1 MGSSPG
7 SAMRAPLRYCVWPCT
22 SAFNECMG
30 EATTDGL
37 RHLAE
42 VGAAV
47 ATVFASFTANGS
59 FRFYVKAS
67 AGVNLIVSTP

>member
-1 MGSSPG
+1 
-7 SAMRAPLRYCVWPCT
+7 MRAPSRYCARPCT

-30 EATTDGL
+30 EATMDGL

-47 ATVFASFTANGS
+47 ATVFASFTANG
-59 FRFYVKAS
+59 FFGFYVKAS
-67 AGVNLIVSTP
+67 AIVNLIMSTP